1 MSEMI
6 KLESISKKFNGKEI
20 LKDVNFEVRRGER
33 FGIFGPS
40 GCGKTTV
47 LRIIAGLEKPDT
59 GKVVLRGKEVT
70 SSKAFAQPEQRNI
83 SFIFQD
89 LALWPHMSVKD
100 HLDFVLGVRI
110 SEKNQR
116 EKKIEEILKA
126 VNLKNQLNS
135 KPEQLSGGEKQRL
148 ALARVIAQ
156 KSDIF
161 LLDEP
166 YSSFDIDLKEEM
178 QKLLWQM
185 HKKFNLTTIYVTHDI
200 FEILNFCNRV
210 ARMENGKIVEIKKP
224 REIVKKYFYK
234 IAKSIE

>member
-20 LKDVNFEVRRGER
+20 LKDVSFEVRRGER

-126 VNLKNQLNS
+126 VNLENQLSS

-185 HKKFNLTTIYVTHDI
+185 HKKFNLTTVYVTHDI

-210 ARMENGKIVEIKKP
+210 ARMENGKIAEIKKP